1 MIGVTAGEVMVAV
14 EEVTVAVAV
23 GEVMA
28 AVAVAGAEG
37 YKGICQEGFKG
48 LQCYILGIGVPWFY
62 LTVSGRLQTSIPRHP
77 ARRHR
82 KH

>member
-1 MIGVTAGEVMVAV
+1 MGVTVGEVMVAV

-28 AVAVAGAEG
+28 VVAVAAAEG
-37 YKGICQEGFKG
+37 YKGICQEGFNG
-48 LQCYILGIGVPWFY
+48 LQCYILGIGRVPWFY
-62 LTVSGRLQTSIPRHP
+62 LTMPGKLQTSLLCRP